1 MAIDTKVIQSNPN
14 EFTPKPL
21 TAEAFAPFGDVIEV
35 DDNKQHFA
43 INDGN
48 TERYH
53 DLADIDVGTGKAI
66 VSIFRSTP
74 LPQPISLRMMERHP
88 LGSQAFVSMT
98 GLPYLVVVAPAGE
111 FDASKMEVFI
121 AQGNQGVNYH
131 TATWHHYCLALHQE
145 SDFLVVDRAG
155 DGDNCDVVTLDGNL
169 TIRTTTITKTNTK

>member
-1 MAIDTKVIQSNPN
+1 MAVDTKVIQCNPN
-14 EFTPKPL
+14 EFAPKPL
-21 TAEAFAPFGDVIEV
+21 TAEAFAPFGDVIEAN
-35 DDNKQHFA
+35 DDKNHFA

-53 DLADIDVGTGKAI
+53 DLANVDVSGGKAI

-74 LPQPISLRMMERHP
+74 LPQPISLQMMERHP
-88 LGSQAFVSMT
+88 FGSQAFISMT

-111 FDASKMEVFI
+111 FDVTKIEVFI

-131 TATWHHYCLALHQE
+131 TGTWHHYCLALHEE

-155 DGDNCDVVTLDGNL
+155 DGDNCDVVTLDGNY
-169 TIRTTTITKTNTK
+169 TIKIITN